1 MKTLRYKGYVGSI
14 EASEEDNCLYGQV
27 LDLPNDTAI
36 TYEGSTISELKAD
49 FMGAVDDY
57 LIYCKDKGIAPRKSY
72 TGTLNIRISPETHSR
87 LAEMASVEG
96 VSLNAFIKH
105 SLEKQLDRMQG

>member
-36 TYEGSTISELKAD
+36 TYEGTTIAELKAD
-49 FMGAVDDY
+49 FIGAIDDY
-57 LIYCKDKGIAPRKSY
+57 LISCAEKGVAPRKSY
-72 TGTLNIRISPETHSR
+72 SGTLNIRISPEIHSR
-87 LAEMASVEG
+87 LAQMASAEG
-96 VSLNAFIKH
+96 ITLNALIRH
-105 SLEKQLDRMQG
+105 SLEKQLESV